1 MCVCVS
7 VYLYASSSYTRSES
21 SLIKRLSDETGSLD
35 RSSLSL
41 SRGTLTG
48 FFVPSLRVV
57 LRSIYTVR
65 LSTFKERER
74 RG

>member
-1 MCVCVS
+1 MCVS

-35 RSSLSL
+35 RSSHSL